1 LYHHLVRQIKRCT
14 AHQPLRHTSVVRL
27 ALVVTGIMTARSCV
41 LRQIAAEL
49 LALGLTGASTAESV
63 GRRLRRTLNDHRLT
77 VETTYRPLV
86 QQVVG
91 WEGLRRGGQPAVLLV
106 DESSNAEQVHLFRV
120 SLAYRGGALPLA
132 WALWPQNQAQ
142 PQEAYWQ
149 QVDRVL
155 AEVAELLPAGLT
167 VIVLAD
173 RAYDVPAFLDRLAAY
188 GWSWIVRCKARGQ
201 LRFRDRQGR
210 EQRLGTLVRTQLPA
224 AGGRWKGAGWAFKKA
239 GWRPV
244 SVVAIWAA
252 GMAEPLVLL
261 TNLPPAWQVAKLY
274 QRRSWIEA
282 SFRQDKRK
290 GWQWEDSQVVDL
302 AHHERLM
309 LALAWASLVTLCLG
323 VEVAEQHLQQ
333 QRRKPP
339 RRAQHPRESLF
350 TLGLHR
356 VKAWCYQRSGHRL
369 RWHLPD
375 VHAESWTDQWLGMQ
389 RHQHILQPVRP

>member
-1 LYHHLVRQIKRCT
+1 PSPLDCPHPRPLSRARVHGRTDCERGVGEDVTWQRVCHHSILVLLTRQSEWRPTVPGHVPLYHHLVRQIKRCT

-120 SLAYRGGALPLA
+120 SLAYRGGVLPLA
-132 WALWPQNQAQ
+132 WALWLQNQAQ
-142 PQEAYWQ
+142 PREAYWQ

-155 AEVAELLPAGLT
+155 AEVADLLPSGLT
-167 VIVLAD
+167 VIGLAD

-210 EQRLGTLVRTQLPA
+210 EQRL
-224 AGGRWKGAGWAFKKA
+224 
-239 GWRPV
+239 
-244 SVVAIWAA
+244 
-252 GMAEPLVLL
+252 
-261 TNLPPAWQVAKLY
+261 
-274 QRRSWIEA
+274 
-282 SFRQDKRK
+282 
-290 GWQWEDSQVVDL
+290 
-302 AHHERLM
+302 
-309 LALAWASLVTLCLG
+309 
-323 VEVAEQHLQQ
+323 
-333 QRRKPP
+333 
-339 RRAQHPRESLF
+339 
-350 TLGLHR
+350 
-356 VKAWCYQRSGHRL
+356 
-369 RWHLPD
+369 
-375 VHAESWTDQWLGMQ
+375 
-389 RHQHILQPVRP
+389 